1 MLQNIWVL
9 LIGIALAVFYSFFPD
24 KFEMPIYYILILGL
38 IFPGIPHG
46 ALDNYLLKKP
56 LNSFYEKTTF
66 YSLYIGLMA
75 LILFTWLL
83 SPLLGLIVFLICS
96 SWHFGQT
103 DNLAF
108 GIKKPFL
115 HLLNGSLVLSFILL
129 SHSAETYAYLALLN
143 IGLPPL
149 NQLFAKLLSI
159 VILLSLVLVLIMYK
173 KTQRHDIFIYIGI
186 LIVSSM
192 LPLIAGFG
200 LYFIGVHSING
211 WQAIQKGLKLSHFQL
226 LKKAS
231 LFSLLAYLF
240 IASFLWFYEGNLI
253 LNNQTIAL
261 FFIALSCISIPHIV
275 LMHYFYGHK

>member
-9 LIGIALAVFYSFFPD
+9 IIGIAFFVVYSFFPD
-24 KFEMPIYYILILGL
+24 KFEIPIYYILILGL

-56 LNSFYEKTTF
+56 LNSIYEKITF
-66 YSLYIGLMA
+66 YIMYIGLMA

-108 GIKKPFL
+108 GIKKPVL

-129 SHSAETYAYLALLN
+129 SHSAETYNYLSLLG
-143 IGLPPL
+143 IELPPL
-149 NQLFAKLLSI
+149 NQTFAISI
-159 VILLSLVLVLIMYK
+159 SAVILLILTLVLFMSK
-173 KTQRHDIFIYIGI
+173 KTQKQDVLIYTGI
-186 LIVSSM
+186 LITSSA

-211 WQAIQKGLKLSHFQL
+211 WQAIQKGLKLSHFRL

-240 IASFLWFYEGNLI
+240 IAGFLWLYEGELI

-261 FFIALSCISIPHIV
+261 FFIALSCISIPHII